1 MLLLFALV
9 CHNGVDCQTRKNKW
23 AKRSGVPASKWT
35 VAQEG
40 SQQEGKS
47 RWSVEHDRDVRLTF
61 LCYHVKSKHSGS
73 FIITTFGDSSMLQM
87 PWQLFQQVCDNTA
100 NKHGTYKH
108 TFSHQSISHGTY
120 KHSLYTPRHC
130 YMVHTNMHFTH
141 QSIFHRTY
149 NIHFAHQ
156 SILRCTHK
164 TFILHTSLQ
173 DPDLSRQLHCDYTVE
188 RSVGGV

>member
-120 KHSLYTPRHC
+120 KHSLYTPRHVTW
-130 YMVHTNMHFTH
+130 YIQTYILHTKAYFIVHT
-141 QSIFHRTY
+141 
-149 NIHFAHQ
+149 
-156 SILRCTHK
+156 
-164 TFILHTSLQ
+164 TFILHTKAYCIAHTKHSYCT
-173 DPDLSRQLHCDYTVE
+173 PVYKTPT
-188 RSVGGV
+188 